1 MIDVRFLPNPH
12 WVPELRPH
20 PGTDPAVRDYVR
32 SSDLYAPFIERLE
45 ALLEVTLPG
54 YVAEGK
60 SYLTIAIGCT
70 GGHHRSVVVA
80 EELAAWI
87 GARGL
92 QTSVVHRDVG
102 RG

>member
-1 MIDVRFLPNPH
+1 M
-12 WVPELRPH
+12 
-20 PGTDPAVRDYVR
+20 
-32 SSDLYAPFIERLE
+32 
-45 ALLEVTLPG
+45 PG

-80 EELAAWI
+80 EELAGWI
-87 GARGL
+87 GERGL
-92 QTSVVHRDVG
+92 PTSVVHRDVG